1 MARVDALKDR
11 IRDRPK
17 SLDILVSL
25 GDLYYQGGRYADAID
40 WYGQAI
46 AFAEPA
52 WKKLDALPA
61 AARAAKPSAKAA
73 AACRRDGP
81 ERRGYEAIAA
91 EAEAFARA
99 RARGDAAHCWK
110 VALAPALDARARRG
124 SALLLAGK
132 AEEGLADEEAVLA
145 RDPRHGDALFFAG
158 VAWAGTAHGDAAK
171 LDRARDAWRR
181 FAELYPDDPRAPR
194 AREGAQRLEAM
205 RAAAGADA
213 GAERAPPQA
222 ATAGGK
228 PSPSAVAESSSARP
242 ERSEAESKGET
253 VAPLPAGG
261 PAFWSAAER
270 QAAEGE
276 ALLARGDAQGA
287 RQKLEPLVA
296 PVMLEEREAPPR
308 LAARVLA
315 AMGYVNAALGRPE
328 RGGPMLRMALERDPS
343 NEAARRAVAALDAKA
358 PLPPFAAPAASA
370 SH

>member
-1 MARVDALKDR
+1 VSGSPEELLRSALEKIVFFECRVA
-11 IRDRPK
+11 
-17 SLDILVSL
+17 SLEHEL
-25 GDLYYQGGRYADAID
+25 
-40 WYGQAI
+40 
-46 AFAEPA
+46 E
-52 WKKLDALPA
+52 
-61 AARAAKPSAKAA
+61 AAR
-73 AACRRDGP
+73 G
-81 ERRGYEAIAA
+81 IA
-91 EAEAFARA
+91 ARA
-99 RARGDAAHCWK
+99 RAEADAARRREGE
-110 VALAPALDARARRG
+110 LDAVLAQSRREQAFASANAAELAERVRLLEAERERFLSGMVERARV
-124 SALLLAGK
+124 AGAP
-132 AEEGLADEEAVLA
+132 AEEG
-145 RDPRHGDALFFAG
+145 GDAGDESDLAG
-158 VAWAGTAHGDAAK
+158 
-171 LDRARDAWRR
+171 
-181 FAELYPDDPRAPR
+181 FIAELRAEIESLR
-194 AREGAQRLEAM
+194 AWK
-205 RAAAGADA
+205 RAA
-213 GAERAPPQA
+213 E
-222 ATAGGK
+222 AGGVRVED
-228 PSPSAVAESSSARP
+228 PSRTVMPPSVRP